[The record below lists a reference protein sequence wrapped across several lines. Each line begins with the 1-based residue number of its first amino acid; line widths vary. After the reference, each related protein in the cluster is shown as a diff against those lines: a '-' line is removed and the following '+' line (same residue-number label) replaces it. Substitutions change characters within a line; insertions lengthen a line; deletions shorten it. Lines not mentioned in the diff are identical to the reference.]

1 MGTLGFG
8 SLDPLSKVGL
18 SFIPSFIFPERLLLT
33 AATYIFT
40 APTCATT
47 INTLEPY
54 ALNAEFQLFIPRF
67 NKKKFLTLRMPV
79 KEGIGGEREGDF
91 TDYYITCPAK
101 TLKNNQE
108 GFMSPKVSTQYE
120 E

>member
-1 MGTLGFG
+1 
-8 SLDPLSKVGL
+8 
-18 SFIPSFIFPERLLLT
+18 
-33 AATYIFT
+33 
-40 APTCATT
+40 
-47 INTLEPY
+47 
-54 ALNAEFQLFIPRF
+54 
-67 NKKKFLTLRMPV
+67 MPV